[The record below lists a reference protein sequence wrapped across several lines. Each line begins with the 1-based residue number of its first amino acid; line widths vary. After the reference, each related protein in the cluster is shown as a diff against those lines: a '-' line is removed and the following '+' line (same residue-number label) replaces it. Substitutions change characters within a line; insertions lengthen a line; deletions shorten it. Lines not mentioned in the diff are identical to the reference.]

1 MKNFCLLWDFDQT
14 LAYRDGMWTQSVCDI
29 LERAG
34 YLSYDR
40 EAISLSMR
48 PHYPW
53 AKYELSH
60 SEYFNGLDW
69 WGYINTVVGRSF
81 YAAGISDK
89 VETERLVSQFRQE
102 YLRADAWYL
111 YEDTERNL
119 AKSLER
125 GYDNI
130 ILSNHTPELSML
142 AGRLQIAK
150 YFTHIISSAQVG
162 YEKPNPNFYK
172 VIKTF
177 AQYDKYFMIGDNYN
191 ADIIGAKQAG
201 YEAILVRS
209 ENRKGYPLYSENLD
223 GIWKYIL

>member
-1 MKNFCLLWDFDQT
+1 M
-14 LAYRDGMWTQSVCDI
+14 RIQS
-29 LERAG
+29 
-34 YLSYDR
+34 
-40 EAISLSMR
+40 AISQS
-48 PHYPW
+48 P
-53 AKYELSH
+53 
-60 SEYFNGLDW
+60 
-69 WGYINTVVGRSF
+69 
-81 YAAGISDK
+81 
-89 VETERLVSQFRQE
+89 
-102 YLRADAWYL
+102 
-111 YEDTERNL
+111 
-119 AKSLER
+119 LER

-150 YFTHIISSAQVG
+150 YFTHIITSAQVG
-162 YEKPNPNFYK
+162 YEKPKPNFYK
-172 VIKTF
+172 VIKAF